1 MGNKKSD
8 YNVLR
13 EVTGTRPPGAT
24 RPNPPQSRVLQAT
37 PDQDMGEGDAHQIP
51 RAAATG
57 PMSMWFITTAE
68 FDRWYRRLHPM
79 RFSIAR
85 RLDRIEREQQRE
97 REINTIRNL
106 TRERRD
112 IFEQLSMLAR
122 QPERLVERNL
132 QRQRDQDP
140 LNQFNRRIRRRFE
153 EAMAREAND
162 LADELQALRISSPTP
177 PTPPSPFIG
186 PIEEVD

>member
-8 YNVLR
+8 YNVER

-24 RPNPPQSRVLQAT
+24 RPNLPQSRIVTAEPAQR
-37 PDQDMGEGDAHQIP
+37 MGNPGEAPTAIV
-51 RAAATG
+51 TG
-57 PMSMWFITTAE
+57 PSTMWFNTTAE

-153 EAMAREAND
+153 QAMDREAD
-162 LADELQALRISSPTP
+162 VLTEQMSRLRISGSPRP
-177 PTPPSPFIG
+177 PPNPIVG
-186 PIEEVD
+186 PVEEVD

>member
-8 YNVLR
+8 YHVLR

-37 PDQDMGEGDAHQIP
+37 PAQDMGEGDAHQIP

-57 PMSMWFITTAE
+57 PTSMWFITTAE

-140 LNQFNRRIRRRFE
+140 LNQFNRRIRRQFE
-153 EAMAREAND
+153 QAMDREAD
-162 LADELQALRISSPTP
+162 VLTEQMSRLRISGSPRP
-177 PTPPSPFIG
+177 PPNPIVG
-186 PIEEVD
+186 PVEEVD

>member
-37 PDQDMGEGDAHQIP
+37 PAQDMGEGDAHQIP

-57 PMSMWFITTAE
+57 PTSMWFNTTAE

-97 REINTIRNL
+97 REINTIRDL
-106 TRERRD
+106 TRGRHGILQQIGNPR
-112 IFEQLSMLAR
+112 FR
-122 QPERLVERNL
+122 QELVERNA
-132 QRQRDQDP
+132 QRQRDEDP
-140 LNQFNRRIRRRFE
+140 LNQFNRRVRRRFE

-162 LADELQALRISSPTP
+162 LADELQALRISPPTP